1 MTLTPRTHVDINCDM
16 AESFGP
22 YTLGQDELIMP
33 HITSANIACGFHAG
47 DPSVMRKTIALA
59 KTHGVRV
66 GAHPGYPDLA
76 GFGRRFLAMTSSEVY
91 DAVVYQIG
99 AVLGVAR
106 TQRTAVTHVK
116 VHGALYNAAA
126 ADARLASA
134 IAHAVR
140 DVDSALWLVG
150 MCGSK
155 LIEEGLAAGLAVA
168 REVFA
173 DRAYQADGALV
184 PRTYAKAV
192 YTDVNL
198 VVRQALDMVT
208 EGFVTAVTGERIAVT
223 ADTICVHGDS
233 PHALQFVSALRR
245 ALGEAG
251 VAFSPLGGS

>member
-1 MTLTPRTHVDINCDM
+1 MR
-16 AESFGP
+16 
-22 YTLGQDELIMP
+22 

-59 KTHGVRV
+59 KTHGVQV

-76 GFGRRFLAMTSSEVY
+76 GFGRRFLAMTSNEVY

-106 TQRTAVTHVK
+106 TQRIEVAHVK

-155 LIEEGLAAGLAVA
+155 LIEAGLAAGLAVA

-184 PRTYAKAV
+184 PRTYEGAV

-251 VAFSPLGGS
+251 VSFSPLGGS